1 MRKHFMQA
9 VAVIVSTVLSI
20 GIMIAMTANA
30 FASEGVNVDRGMV
43 ALTNPDGSPY
53 FEEEPTEEPTEQETE
68 CVDPLYLYFVVMYQ
82 PSVSQEKTSE
92 YSMSFLPDGDVYSL
106 TIPDFGG
113 SDALYEFMV
122 NRCSWL
128 YPADDWIGDKNGNNI
143 GFYARTKGTITVYY
157 NESTDDIWVEGAA
170 VEMAPAQYKLHD
182 TIYDPIQ
189 TTTAPPECTTTAPP
203 ECTTAPSTE
212 PVTVLKKGDVDNDGV
227 VTIADATKIQ
237 TVIAEFTT
245 LTAEQEIAADV
256 NKNGIADI
264 NDVTK
269 IQMFLAN
276 EIPDLD

>member
-1 MRKHFMQA
+1 MFPAHCSLFT
-9 VAVIVSTVLSI
+9 II
-20 GIMIAMTANA
+20 
-30 FASEGVNVDRGMV
+30 DRGFSQGIQLLFTYIDSYIF
-43 ALTNPDGSPY
+43 LTYNYS
-53 FEEEPTEEPTEQETE
+53 TCSQSQQI
-68 CVDPLYLYFVVMYQ
+68 VLIKKRRRLYAQTLYA
-82 PSVSQEKTSE
+82 
-92 YSMSFLPDGDVYSL
+92 SF
-106 TIPDFGG
+106 
-113 SDALYEFMV
+113 
-122 NRCSWL
+122 
-128 YPADDWIGDKNGNNI
+128 GDKNGNNI

-189 TTTAPPECTTTAPP
+189 TTTAPP

-269 IQMFLAN
+269 IQMLLAN

>member
-1 MRKHFMQA
+1 
-9 VAVIVSTVLSI
+9 
-20 GIMIAMTANA
+20 MIKKRRRLYAQTLY
-30 FASEGVNVDRGMV
+30 AS
-43 ALTNPDGSPY
+43 
-53 FEEEPTEEPTEQETE
+53 F
-68 CVDPLYLYFVVMYQ
+68 
-82 PSVSQEKTSE
+82 
-92 YSMSFLPDGDVYSL
+92 
-106 TIPDFGG
+106 
-113 SDALYEFMV
+113 
-122 NRCSWL
+122 
-128 YPADDWIGDKNGNNI
+128 GDKNGNNI

-189 TTTAPPECTTTAPP
+189 TTTAPPECATTAPP

-269 IQMFLAN
+269 IQMLLAN